1 MGESSKAVGLI
12 PGGIVR
18 RQGDLSAGAG
28 EGEGLVVLKRA
39 VLILSALNPHLAAL
53 LSAMLMLLLA
63 LFSIVL
69 ANPIFI
75 LRKAHNNIKGVT
87 LCVCDCEHSPLG
99 IPLPLVSGSQLL
111 V

>member
-18 RQGDLSAGAG
+18 RQGELSAGSG

-39 VLILSALNPHLAAL
+39 VLILSALNPNLAAL

-75 LRKAHNNIKGVT
+75 LRYAHNNIKG
-87 LCVCDCEHSPLG
+87 CDCEHSPLATRNTFG
-99 IPLPLVSGSQLL
+99 LSLSAPGLV
-111 V
+111 

>member
-18 RQGDLSAGAG
+18 RQGELSAGSGEG

-39 VLILSALNPHLAAL
+39 VLILSALNPNLAAL

-75 LRKAHNNIKGVT
+75 LR
-87 LCVCDCEHSPLG
+87 
-99 IPLPLVSGSQLL
+99 
-111 V
+111 

>member
-28 EGEGLVVLKRA
+28 EGEGLLVLKRA
-39 VLILSALNPHLAAL
+39 ALILSALNPHLAAL
-53 LSAMLMLLLA
+53 LSAMLMLLLLLMLA

-69 ANPIFI
+69 ANPMFI
-75 LRKAHNNIKGVT
+75 LR
-87 LCVCDCEHSPLG
+87 
-99 IPLPLVSGSQLL
+99 
-111 V
+111 